1 MDIIISA
8 HFCPMRWCRFAG
20 VYKSDNI
27 LSVWGLEEEEE
38 EKKKQ
43 GIFSYLYL
51 WDACRKAGNA
61 MWQFT
66 CLNTQE
72 ER

>member
-8 HFCPMRWCRFAG
+8 LFCPMLLCRFAR

-27 LSVWGLEEEEE
+27 LSVWGLEEGEEN
-38 EKKKQ
+38 KT
-43 GIFSYLYL
+43 GHIFLFLFIGCL
-51 WDACRKAGNA
+51 WGTRNA
-61 MWQFT
+61 VWQFT
-66 CLNTQE
+66 WLNTHE

>member
-8 HFCPMRWCRFAG
+8 HFCPTPRVQFAR

-27 LSVWGLEEEEE
+27 LSVWGLQEEE
-38 EKKKQ
+38 EK
-43 GIFSYLYL
+43 GTFSYLCL
-51 WDACRKAGNA
+51 EDSCGEAGIA
-61 MWQFT
+61 IWQFT
-66 CLNTQE
+66 WLNTHE